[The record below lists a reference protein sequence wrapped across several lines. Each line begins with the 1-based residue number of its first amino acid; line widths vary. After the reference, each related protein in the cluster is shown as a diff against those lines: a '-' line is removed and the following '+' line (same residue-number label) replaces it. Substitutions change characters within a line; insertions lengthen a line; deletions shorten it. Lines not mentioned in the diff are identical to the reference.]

1 MKKLKKFIAL
11 SLASIFCAGTV
22 SVLTGCNYNPNHD
35 VSNTEDRTNLVSNKN
50 VYIVVSENG
59 IDTLHKGD
67 VVTYIW
73 SSGYGGPASL
83 PTVLKFNCGKDL
95 QTYQFVAYPQ
105 GCPKEDKYDEI
116 CDCAREITLASKNND
131 VKTAQ
136 KYDADKIL

>member
-1 MKKLKKFIAL
+1 MKKLKKLIAL
-11 SLASIFCAGTV
+11 SLASIFCAGTT
-22 SVLTGCNYNPNHD
+22 SVLTGCNYNHD
-35 VSNTEDRTNLVSNKN
+35 VSNTEDRINLVSNKN

-116 CDCAREITLASKNND
+116 CDCAREITLASENND